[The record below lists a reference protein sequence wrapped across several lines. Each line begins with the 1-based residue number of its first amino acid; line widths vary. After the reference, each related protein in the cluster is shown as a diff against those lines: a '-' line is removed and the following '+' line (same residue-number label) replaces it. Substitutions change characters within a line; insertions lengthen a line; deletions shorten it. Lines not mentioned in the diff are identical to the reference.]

1 MLSVLITRDMCNERK
16 KCTHHRAGP
25 GSSSHIV
32 TILAADLRPSDTTQI
47 SYIQQIYLF
56 QSVFLVGLEVHTD
69 WIIKRY
75 SLYIGSIAIHGSQIT
90 NSIVYWLY
98 NRTSKKDEKK
108 SLTSSN
114 PLIFCSFSVWH
125 ENLPCYCNFKF
136 LKMKKIFTI

>member
-56 QSVFLVGLEVHTD
+56 QSVFLVGLEV
-69 WIIKRY
+69 
-75 SLYIGSIAIHGSQIT
+75 
-90 NSIVYWLY
+90 
-98 NRTSKKDEKK
+98 
-108 SLTSSN
+108 
-114 PLIFCSFSVWH
+114 
-125 ENLPCYCNFKF
+125 
-136 LKMKKIFTI
+136 